1 MLAKNKWSIYFLLAI
16 LSIPLFLLNVRDV
29 HLWGDDYSQYIKEG
43 QNFASGLP
51 YYQSTY
57 VYNNLNH
64 EFGPPSY
71 PPGFPL
77 MLAPIIKVFGITI
90 RPMLYLIAACLAGL
104 LFAMYALFRRYMG
117 PLSAI
122 CLASAGV
129 YSGYII
135 DLKSNI
141 LADIPLTLFVT
152 LYLLYRDESRTT
164 IKRLVLLLF
173 LVVSAMLIRSQ
184 TIVLLLAEGVF
195 FVYTLL
201 HKYFTKKSLS
211 FKDLTGSLSLRI
223 LLPGSLL
230 YLFCIKI
237 VFPNP
242 LDSWG
247 FYFQLFALN
256 KGKWSSVIAFNFGYL
271 IDLLKSMVHFLAHGS
286 FRRGIVTIMEY
297 TGLIFSLLGFLYS
310 IRRKITFEDV
320 FFILM
325 CAMIIGLSVYQGVR
339 YILPILPIFLLYCY
353 RTARLVLP
361 RVLLVNNTAIT
372 IGVMAIYL
380 FAGLDEY
387 RKAAAP
393 DDLYWTP
400 YSKEDSLAFKYIRS
414 NINDTEII
422 AFSKPRALALYTGKK
437 AMTMGQVSATDNKKR
452 FDSLHVRY
460 MLIKTDVEDSAFKKY
475 ISLLHP
481 AIDSLPIAKNYTLY
495 KFY

>member
-1 MLAKNKWSIYFLLAI
+1 MLLKNKWTIYFLLLLI
-16 LSIPLFLLNVRDV
+16 SIPLFFLNVRDV

-43 QNFASGLP
+43 QNFAKGLP

-77 MLAPIIKVFGITI
+77 MLAPIINIFGISI

-104 LFAMYALFRRYMG
+104 LFAMYDWFRKFMG
-117 PLSAI
+117 PLSAL
-122 CLASAGV
+122 CLATAGV
-129 YSGYII
+129 YSGYVI

-141 LADIPLTLFVT
+141 LADLPLTLFVT
-152 LYLLYRDESRTT
+152 LYLLYRDESRMT
-164 IKRLVLLLF
+164 IKRLSLLLF
-173 LVVSAMLIRSQ
+173 LLVGAMLIRSQ
-184 TIVLLLAEGVF
+184 SIVLLLAEFVF
-195 FVYTLL
+195 FVFTLL
-201 HKYFTKKSLS
+201 YKFFKTKSLS
-211 FKDLTGSLSLRI
+211 FKDFTDSLSLRI
-223 LLPGSLL
+223 LISGTLL
-230 YLFCIKI
+230 YLIFIKFI
-237 VFPNP
+237 FPNP

-247 FYFQLFALN
+247 FYFQLFTLN
-256 KGKWSSVIAFNFGYL
+256 KGKWASVITFNFGYL
-271 IDLLKSMVHFLAHGS
+271 VDLIKSMVHFLAHGS
-286 FRRGIVTIMEY
+286 FRKGIVTLIEY
-297 TGLIFSLLGFLYS
+297 TGLVLSLFGFLYS

-325 CAMIIGLSVYQGVR
+325 CGMIICLSVYQGVR
-339 YILPILPIFLLYCY
+339 YMLPILPIYLLYCY

-361 RVLLVNNTAIT
+361 GVLQVNNKAIAF
-372 IGVMAIYL
+372 GVMAIYL

-400 YSKEDSLAFKYIRS
+400 YSKEDSIVFKYIIS
-414 NINDTEII
+414 NVNNTEII
-422 AFSKPRALALYTGKK
+422 AFSKPRALALYTSKR
-437 AMTMGQVSATDNKKR
+437 AMTIGQVSAIDNKKR

-460 MLIKTDVEDSAFKKY
+460 MLIKIDVEDSAFKKY

-481 AIDSLPIAKNYTLY
+481 AIDSFPIAKDYTLY